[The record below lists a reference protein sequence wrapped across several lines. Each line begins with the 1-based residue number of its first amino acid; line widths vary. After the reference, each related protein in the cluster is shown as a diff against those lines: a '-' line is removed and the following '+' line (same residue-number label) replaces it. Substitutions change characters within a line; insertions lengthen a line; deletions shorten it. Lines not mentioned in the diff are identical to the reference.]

1 MNEAPGR
8 LDRLLILVLWLGYA
22 LAGMHTTI
30 ATDTAR
36 DLIAAWDIVQ
46 GTDFPLRG
54 PELYTTWTLGPIW
67 YYLLAL
73 PLALTHRAAAAALLI
88 AVLAGLKFP
97 LAYRLGTEF
106 VGATLGRYSLL
117 AIAMPGWWLFE
128 WLVTSHTNLAV
139 PCLLGYALWL
149 LRWVRAGGAVSVLLA
164 GLLFSLSVHAHPT
177 SLFWAWLWVPAIWS
191 RYVQRPALP
200 WAQLLGV
207 VGMFLMPF
215 LPMLIDEAATGW
227 PMLAGTR
234 DFVATRGGPSLPS
247 RLLPF
252 LRDVIAI
259 DGARMPGQFL
269 IDSVVVRS
277 GVLIVL
283 AALWAASLAG
293 YFSFAKGWAVRLS
306 ALLSFVA
313 ASAFVLWL
321 RPEVPYWM
329 VYALAPG
336 IAAALAFG
344 WQGLD
349 VRLPEPR
356 RASVRAILVGLVS
369 AIFVLLV
376 SSRWISADE
385 GWVNVP
391 YRVVGRYA
399 DPNKQVDKT
408 LPNAA
413 YPVAGQER
421 WVRWLCAQSLP
432 ISLHGD
438 AAAMQRMTQGV
449 LHNLHCPGDE
459 HWRIGGAAD
468 EGIALYPRFAIR
480 AIGATPT
487 RLFGAMA
494 QLPVVEVLRA
504 ADAQADDLVRAYPPW
519 PLTQQPQHTFAVAI
533 DTNVVGVI
541 AVTNLRV
548 VYNGLEAPQLVVD
561 GASIAPLVR
570 TASTWFFLV
579 PTHLKGELR
588 VRSGDVRWI
597 EVLQID
603 HGQ

>member
-1 MNEAPGR
+1 MNEASGR
-8 LDRLLILVLWLGYA
+8 LDRFLILVLWLGYV

-46 GTDFPLRG
+46 GTNFPLRG

-73 PLALTHRAAAAALLI
+73 PLALTHSAAVAALMI
-88 AVLAGLKFP
+88 AALAGLKFP
-97 LAYRLGTEF
+97 LAYRLGTELGG
-106 VGATLGRYSLL
+106 VTLGRYSLL

-149 LRWVRAGGAVSVLLA
+149 LRWVRTDGAVSVWLA

-177 SLFWAWLWVPAIWS
+177 SLFWAWLWVPAIWA
-191 RYVQRPALP
+191 RYVQRPVLP
-200 WAQLLGV
+200 WTQLLGA
-207 VGMFLMPF
+207 VGMFLLPF

-234 DFVATRGGPSLPS
+234 DFVATRGGPSLLS

-252 LRDVIAI
+252 LHDVIAI
-259 DGARMPGQFL
+259 DGTRMPGQFL
-269 IDSVVVRS
+269 IDSVMVRS
-277 GVLIVL
+277 GVVIGL
-283 AALWAASLAG
+283 AVLWAASLVG
-293 YFSFAKGWAVRLS
+293 YFAFAKGWTVRLS

-313 ASAFVLWL
+313 ASVFVLWL

-349 VRLPEPR
+349 LLLPQPR
-356 RASVRAILVGLVS
+356 RSLFGAILAGLVS
-369 AIFVLLV
+369 TIFLLLV

-399 DPNKQVDKT
+399 DPNKRVDKT

-438 AAAMQRMTQGV
+438 AATMQRMTQGV
-449 LHNLHCPGDE
+449 LHDLHCPGDD
-459 HWRIGGAAD
+459 HWRIGGAAGK
-468 EGIALYPRFAIR
+468 GIALYPRFAIS

-487 RLFGAMA
+487 QLFGAMA

-504 ADAQADDLVRAYPPW
+504 ADAQTDSLVRAYPPW
-519 PLTQQPQHTFAVAI
+519 PLTQQSQQAFTVAI
-533 DTNVVGVI
+533 DTKVVGVI

-548 VYNGLEAPQLVVD
+548 VYNGLETPELVVD
-561 GASIAPLVR
+561 GATIAPLAR

-579 PTHLKGELR
+579 PAHLKGELS